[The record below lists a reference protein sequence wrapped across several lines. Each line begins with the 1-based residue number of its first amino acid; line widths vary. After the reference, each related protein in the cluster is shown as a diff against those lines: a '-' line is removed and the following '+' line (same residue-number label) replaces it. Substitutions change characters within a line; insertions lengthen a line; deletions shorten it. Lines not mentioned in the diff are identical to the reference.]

1 VKIFL
6 TGHLGYVGNVLAKM
20 LVNQNFEVIG
30 CDVGFFPQDS
40 IKPLGKNVTSLK
52 KDIRDLTKNDF
63 KDCYAVL
70 HLAALSNDPL
80 GEINPTLTNEINFL
94 STIRLAKMAKESGVE
109 RFVFSSSCSTY
120 GANSEFVDETSPLA
134 PITPYAKSKVN
145 SERDLLKLKNEKFF
159 PTVLRN
165 ATVYGISPS
174 QRLDLVVNN
183 LVGSAVSSGE
193 IKLLSDG
200 SAWRPILHIEDM
212 ANAFI
217 SVIKSSF
224 QEINGEIF
232 NVGSNENNFT
242 VREIAEKVEKVIPQ
256 AQIEYSKNAS
266 KDARSYKVD
275 FDKIK
280 NQLGFKTKWKLIDG
294 IENIYEDFKKRQLTK
309 NDFNDKKFY
318 RVKYINWLLEKGLID
333 SNLRM
338 KNPNI

>member
-1 VKIFL
+1 MKVFL

-20 LVNQNFEVIG
+20 LAYQNFEVIG
-30 CDVGFFPQDS
+30 CDVGFFPQDF
-40 IKPLGKNVTSLK
+40 KPLEKNVTSLK

-63 KDCYAVL
+63 KDCCAVL

-80 GEINPTLTNEINFL
+80 GEINPTLTNEINFS

-145 SERDLLKLKNEKFF
+145 AESDLLKLKNKKFF

-165 ATVYGISPS
+165 DTVYGIYPC

-183 LVGSAVSSGE
+183 LIGSAVSSGE

-200 SAWRPILHIEDM
+200 SAWRPILHVVDM

-232 NVGSNENNFT
+232 NVGSNEDNYT
-242 VREIAEKVEKVIPQ
+242 VREIAEKVEKIIPQ
-256 AQIEYSKNAS
+256 SRIEYSKNAS
-266 KDARSYKVD
+266 KDARSYKVN

-280 NQLGFKTKWKLIDG
+280 NQIGFKTKWKLIDG
-294 IENIYEDFKKRQLTK
+294 IENIYEDFKRRQFTK

-338 KNPNI
+338 KNPDI